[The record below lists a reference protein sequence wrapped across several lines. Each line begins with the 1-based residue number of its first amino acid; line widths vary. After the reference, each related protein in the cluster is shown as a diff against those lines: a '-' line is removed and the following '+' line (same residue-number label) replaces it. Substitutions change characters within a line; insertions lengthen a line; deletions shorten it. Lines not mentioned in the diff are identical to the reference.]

1 MVFFCKFSLEATDVL
16 RPEGLLATGDFPV
29 PGELAVGTIRVQPI
43 PFSLSQ
49 SFAAGVTKAVDET
62 VICLVPEGTL
72 RSESRL
78 NTGAFR
84 CIESML
90 WGLVSAALDFTIAV
104 GLVGALEAAL
114 GLALGLALGA
124 GIAGRTEA
132 RTSRTIR
139 SISIEERSSLL
150 LADGLIALLPSS
162 ISVVLGYG

>member
-1 MVFFCKFSLEATDVL
+1 M
-16 RPEGLLATGDFPV
+16 
-29 PGELAVGTIRVQPI
+29 
-43 PFSLSQ
+43 
-49 SFAAGVTKAVDET
+49 AAGVTKAVDET

-84 CIESML
+84 CIASML
-90 WGLVSAALDFTIAV
+90 WGIGSAVLDFPLAVVMVAALVVLLVVAIEATL
-104 GLVGALEAAL
+104 GLVPE
-114 GLALGLALGA
+114 A

-162 ISVVLGYG
+162 ISVVSGYG